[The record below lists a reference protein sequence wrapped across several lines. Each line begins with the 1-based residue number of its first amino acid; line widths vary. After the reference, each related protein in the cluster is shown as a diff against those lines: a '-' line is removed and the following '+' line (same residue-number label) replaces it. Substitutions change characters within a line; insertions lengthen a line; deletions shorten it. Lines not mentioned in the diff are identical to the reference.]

1 MPYEKMKK
9 CGMSEQ
15 QRPGTKGERSMD
27 FFDLVKELRKGE
39 PDVTKAAK
47 AMKILG
53 GICIFGAVWNYG
65 IYYIA
70 PFEKSPFNLPP
81 EYPYLALISL
91 SLLGALYLL
100 SARGI
105 KAMEPWGK
113 KLGQL
118 AVVLMIGLLIGFM
131 FFMFF
136 MTEFSFVRENV
147 PILFMIFSAL
157 FLAQFA
163 VPAYFGIRYLGRL
176 PIRQTGYAGPAYRP
190 GTIPKST
197 EEGFGR
203 ESPASRQKHKDSPSP
218 FGVAGTFALLIAVP
232 LFTIMIAQKY
242 AGPEAIPFFFL
253 SAFLLIFVGPAL
265 YNQVPS
271 PFENERNPAASY
283 TGGGSMLLFSGSWP
297 FFRLLVYHDGVEIRA
312 MFHRYFIPYDKM
324 DDLPDKIGFFNRG
337 ILFKSN
343 LPDVPSG
350 IRFYGS
356 GIKRILKAINEQRS
370 RFMTRSRQQAPYGS

>member
-1 MPYEKMKK
+1 
-9 CGMSEQ
+9 
-15 QRPGTKGERSMD
+15 MD

-39 PDVTKAAK
+39 PDATKAAK

-53 GICIFGAVWNYG
+53 GICVFGAVWNYG

-81 EYPYLALISL
+81 DYPYLALISL
-91 SLLGALYLL
+91 SLLGALFLL

-113 KLGQL
+113 KLGQS
-118 AVVLMIGLLIGFM
+118 AVVLMIGLLVGSM

-157 FLAQFA
+157 FIAQFA
-163 VPAYFGIRYLGRL
+163 VPAYFGVRYLGRL
-176 PIRQTGYAGPAYRP
+176 PVKESGFTGPAYGP
-190 GTIPKST
+190 AAIPKAAT
-197 EEGFGR
+197 ERFGR
-203 ESPASRQKHKDSPSP
+203 ESSASSQKYKDSPSP

-232 LFTIMIAQKY
+232 MAIIMIVQKY
-242 AGPEAIPFFFL
+242 GGPEAVPFFFL

-265 YNQVPS
+265 YNRVPS

-297 FFRLLVYHDGVEIRA
+297 FFRLLVYPDGVEIRA
-312 MFHRYFIPYDKM
+312 MFHRYFIPYDTM

-337 ILFKSN
+337 VLFRSN
-343 LPDVPSG
+343 LPDVPTH
-350 IRFYGS
+350 IRFYGF
-356 GIKRILKAINEQRS
+356 GMKRILETINVQRS
-370 RFMTRSRQQAPYGS
+370 GFMTRNGQQAPYGS